1 MSQSNA
7 QGQDG
12 PPLAAR
18 SGSEISEWPARDIVR
33 KLIEAADLLLDH
45 CDYDGDGWEEIH
57 LARSLAHSWAES
69 PNAVAL
75 TDRHVQ
81 PRGEKSP

>member
-1 MSQSNA
+1 MSRHS
-7 QGQDG
+7 
-12 PPLAAR
+12 PKEIERIKRIAR
-18 SGSEISEWPARDIVR
+18 YMSVEIGSANSEWPAKGIVR

-69 PNAVAL
+69 PNAVRSTTEA
-75 TDRHVQ
+75 
-81 PRGEKSP
+81 ES